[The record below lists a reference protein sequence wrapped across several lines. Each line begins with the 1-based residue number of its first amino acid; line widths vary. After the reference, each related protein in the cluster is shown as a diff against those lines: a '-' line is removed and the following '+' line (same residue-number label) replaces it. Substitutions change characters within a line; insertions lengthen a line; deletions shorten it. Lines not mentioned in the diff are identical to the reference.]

1 MEERRRARATAGH
14 RLVRGDADAR
24 ACAAL
29 DQAAWAVTFSDQGT
43 PLHRAETTVAV
54 SVCPAFR
61 KVAWWRKPLEEGD
74 SMPWLFWLIAAAA
87 LGAAEF
93 FTLTLVFGLLA
104 GAAVVAA
111 VVAGVGIGLLG
122 QLVALAAASAAGL
135 LIMRPV
141 VLRHMAQQP
150 LVRDG
155 TDALIGR
162 RAEVMQEV
170 TATRGLIRLSGEEWS
185 ARALDESLVIPVGA
199 LVDVMEI
206 EGATAIVYPR
216 ELLP

>member
-1 MEERRRARATAGH
+1 
-14 RLVRGDADAR
+14 
-24 ACAAL
+24 
-29 DQAAWAVTFSDQGT
+29 
-43 PLHRAETTVAV
+43 
-54 SVCPAFR
+54 
-61 KVAWWRKPLEEGD
+61 
-74 SMPWLFWLIAAAA
+74 MPWYVWLLAAAA
-87 LGAAEF
+87 LGTAEF

-104 GAAVVAA
+104 GAALVAA

-122 QLVALAAASAAGL
+122 QLVALGVAAAAGL
-135 LIMRPV
+135 LIVRPIA
-141 VLRHMAQQP
+141 LRQMEEQP
-150 LVRDG
+150 LTREG
-155 TDALIGR
+155 SDALVGK

-170 TATRGLIRLSGEEWS
+170 TATRGLIKLSGEEWS

>member
-1 MEERRRARATAGH
+1 
-14 RLVRGDADAR
+14 
-24 ACAAL
+24 
-29 DQAAWAVTFSDQGT
+29 
-43 PLHRAETTVAV
+43 
-54 SVCPAFR
+54 
-61 KVAWWRKPLEEGD
+61 
-74 SMPWLFWLIAAAA
+74 MPWFLWLLAAAA

-104 GAAVVAA
+104 GAALVAA

-122 QLVALAAASAAGL
+122 QLLALGAATAAGL
-135 LIMRPV
+135 VLVRPV
-141 VLRHMAQQP
+141 ALRHMAQQP
-150 LVRDG
+150 LTHEG
-155 TDALIGR
+155 SDALIGK

-170 TATRGLIRLSGEEWS
+170 TATRGLIKLSGEEWS
-185 ARALDESLVIPVGA
+185 ARALDETHVIPVGA

>member
-1 MEERRRARATAGH
+1 
-14 RLVRGDADAR
+14 
-24 ACAAL
+24 
-29 DQAAWAVTFSDQGT
+29 
-43 PLHRAETTVAV
+43 
-54 SVCPAFR
+54 
-61 KVAWWRKPLEEGD
+61 
-74 SMPWLFWLIAAAA
+74 MPWFAWLLAAAA

-104 GAAVVAA
+104 GAALVAA
-111 VVAGVGIGLLG
+111 VVAGVGIGLAG
-122 QLVALAAASAAGL
+122 QLLALVAAAAAGL
-135 LIMRPV
+135 VLVRPV

-155 TDALIGR
+155 SDALIGK

-170 TATRGLIRLSGEEWS
+170 TATRGLIKLSGEEWS
-185 ARALDESLVIPVGA
+185 ARALDESHVIPVGA